1 MKLFVRGQNW
11 SLYLKQLRGR
21 GRGRCNMGETSTTSP
36 SARCFILKRVLGQC
50 PAPAPPHPLIYGC
63 HSDLLIIFSWAG
75 SRRLSQI
82 FWPRRVKRQGNRNE
96 TRVFYQL
103 SCQQGQTS
111 NIFPQIRATPSHL
124 KAVGSHGASYSSV
137 CSPTVGSPW
146 VFCLPFFSS
155 KGQSTYVG
163 NLCSRC
169 PWTKKADHL

>member
-1 MKLFVRGQNW
+1 MQYGWDQHDFPICKVLYFEACVRSVLHQP
-11 SLYLKQLRGR
+11 LPPQPLHLRLP
-21 GRGRCNMGETSTTSP
+21 C
-36 SARCFILKRVLGQC
+36 
-50 PAPAPPHPLIYGC
+50 
-63 HSDLLIIFSWAG
+63 LLIIFLWAG

-103 SCQQGQTS
+103 SCQQGQIS

-124 KAVGSHGASYSSV
+124 KAVGSHGPSYSSV

-146 VFCLPFFSS
+146 VFCQPFYEKKSFFSN
-155 KGQSTYVG
+155 KGQSKYVG
-163 NLCSRC
+163 NGLCSRC

>member
-1 MKLFVRGQNW
+1 MKLLVRELNW
-11 SLYLKQLRGR
+11 NLYLNQLRGRGR
-21 GRGRCNMGETSTTSP
+21 GRGRCNMGETSATSP

-50 PAPAPPHPLIYGC
+50 AAPAHPHPPPHSPHLRLPC
-63 HSDLLIIFSWAG
+63 LLIIFSWAG

-82 FWPRRVKRQGNRNE
+82 FWPRRVKRRGNRNE

-137 CSPTVGSPW
+137 CSPAVGSPW
-146 VFCLPFFSS
+146 VFCLPF
-155 KGQSTYVG
+155 Y
-163 NLCSRC
+163 
-169 PWTKKADHL
+169 